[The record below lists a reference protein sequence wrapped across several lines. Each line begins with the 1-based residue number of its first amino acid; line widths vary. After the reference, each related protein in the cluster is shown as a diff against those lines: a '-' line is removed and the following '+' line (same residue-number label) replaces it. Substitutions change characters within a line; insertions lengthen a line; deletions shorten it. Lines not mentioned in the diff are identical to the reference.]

1 MQWGHIK
8 TLFII
13 CFLILNIFLVQ
24 QMLEKRENGELAALA
39 DTTQTRLE
47 TLKANYE
54 GIEEN
59 LSEENIMGS
68 YLYLRPRR
76 FSDEDLAGL
85 SSLGNQETA
94 LINNRN
100 MLISELE
107 EPVPVPVEGTSEQI
121 ESTVKEVALLAE
133 NYTFWEHEENS
144 NVLIFFQEN
153 ESRPVY
159 YNQSALLLVFL
170 NEENEIFQYVQT
182 EMEEVEK
189 EQEEK
194 ELTSSVNAVFYL
206 SNLANELLIGDEVTD
221 ATLGYHTLTP
231 LPDSVHVLVP
241 SWSILVNNDR
251 NYLVN
256 AVEVGAL
263 SRDEMSFLQETLMSY
278 NSMVGTVEEAVPVIK
293 EAKEN
298 FETILDTTTWSE
310 ENGD

>member
-39 DTTQTRLE
+39 DTSQTRLE
-47 TLKANYE
+47 TLEANYE
-54 GIEEN
+54 GIKEN
-59 LSEENIMGS
+59 LSEENVMGS

-76 FSDEDLAGL
+76 FDEADLSVLAN
-85 SSLGNQETA
+85 SGNQNVA
-94 LINNRN
+94 LVNNQN

-107 EPVPVPVEGTSEQI
+107 EPVPVPIEGNVEQI
-121 ESTVKEVALLAE
+121 ETTVKETALLGE
-133 NYTFWEHEENS
+133 NYSFWRHEENT
-144 NVLIFFQEN
+144 NTLIFFQNNEN
-153 ESRPVY
+153 NPIY

-170 NEENEIFQYVQT
+170 NSENEIVQYVQT
-182 EMEEVEK
+182 EMEEIEE
-189 EQEEK
+189 EQEDK
-194 ELTSSVNAVFYL
+194 ELISSINAVFYL
-206 SNLANELLIGDEVTD
+206 SSRANELIIGEEVTD

-241 SWSILVNNDR
+241 SWSITINNDR

-263 SRDEMSFLQETLMSY
+263 SRDEMSFLQDTFTSY
-278 NSMVGTVEEAVPVIK
+278 SSMVGITEEAHPVV
-293 EAKEN
+293 EQAKER
-298 FETILDTTTWSE
+298 LDRMLETTTWSE
-310 ENGD
+310 ENGN